1 MAMKRWKRYRAA
13 GLLVIFLYLSS
24 PTSGCGPFFPQTYF
38 ITSRLPDYP
47 LEPYAAGKIGIVLPT
62 YARSYL
68 VVAYRYFN
76 GKPLTPAEQAAALK
90 LWTERLSAR
99 QEFSARNHRPRSPG
113 SRSERRW

>member
-13 GLLVIFLYLSS
+13 GLLVIFLYFSS

-90 LWTERLSAR
+90 PGPRDSAR
-99 QEFSARNHRPRSPG
+99 ARNSSARNHRPRSPG

>member
-1 MAMKRWKRYRAA
+1 MAMKRWKKYRAA

-76 GKPLTPAEQAAALK
+76 GKPLSPAEQTAALK
-90 LWTERLSAR
+90 LWNDDLPITGELESEPAADLSD
-99 QEFSARNHRPRSPG
+99 PG
-113 SRSERRW
+113 

>member
-1 MAMKRWKRYRAA
+1 MAIKRWKKYCAA

-90 LWTERLSAR
+90 LWTERL
-99 QEFSARNHRPRSPG
+99 
-113 SRSERRW
+113 